1 MMVVFPSFFCHAVD
15 VYRTAGPRISIAMN
29 LR

>member
-1 MMVVFPSFFCHAVD
+1 MVVFPSFLCHAVD
-15 VYRTAGPRISIAMN
+15 GYREAEHRISIAMN